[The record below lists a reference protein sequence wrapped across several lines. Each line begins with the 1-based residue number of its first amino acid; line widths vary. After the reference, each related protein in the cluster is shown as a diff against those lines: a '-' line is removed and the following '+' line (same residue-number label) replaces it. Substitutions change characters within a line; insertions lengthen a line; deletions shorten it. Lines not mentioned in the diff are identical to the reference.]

1 MPTEKNVHSII
12 YNLRK
17 QRRTL
22 KKHIEELQEKL
33 DIYQER
39 NVNKSIDNKNRIYW
53 ITEGDLL
60 FIIIMFIFYGLVKM
74 ILG

>member
-39 NVNKSIDNKNRIYW
+39 TVNNSIDNKNRIYW

-60 FIIIMFIFYGLVKM
+60 CITIIFIFIGLVK
-74 ILG
+74 IVL